1 MKFPLIFYRR
11 KTFSIERIADVVI
24 KALYP
29 DKSSHIRDILDKKRI
44 YFNTH
49 DLSSLHQYLEVAG
62 HIVQLDKEEAP
73 KHGQNPSTSSFSE
86 IPEKDRALE
95 NFQDMMDPDVV
106 SFYKVV
112 LTNEGKGYYKKG
124 QKHAINEIRPKREK
138 IKEYLIA
145 GAIGSLFTLLVQ
157 YMFKN
162 YL

>member
-73 KHGQNPSTSSFSE
+73 KHGQIPSTSSFSE
-86 IPEKDRALE
+86 IPEKDRGLE
-95 NFQDMMDPDVV
+95 NFQDMMDPDAV
-106 SFYKVV
+106 SFYKVA
-112 LTNEGKGYYKKG
+112 LTNEVVQNTGVRLRPFLNLGCYGIIANIPY
-124 QKHAINEIRPKREK
+124 INLS
-138 IKEYLIA
+138 IKYPWLTEW
-145 GAIGSLFTLLVQ
+145 SR
-157 YMFKN
+157 
-162 YL
+162 